1 MVYQVNEIK
10 AKLYPI
16 FKGAPIYRVILFGSY
31 ANGTADE
38 QSDIDLLIE
47 SRGEL
52 RGLRFYG
59 FLEDVVTTLGKSVDL
74 IEASEIRE
82 GAAILDDINHQ
93 GVILY
98 EREG

>member
-1 MVYQVNEIK
+1 MVYQVDEIK
-10 AKLYPI
+10 DKLHPI
-16 FKGAPIYRVILFGSY
+16 FKGAPIYRVILFSSY

-59 FLEDVVTTLGKSVDL
+59 VLEDVVTTLGKNVDL

-82 GAAILDDINHQ
+82 GAAILDDINRQ

>member
-1 MVYQVNEIK
+1 MVYQIEEIRSR
-10 AKLYPI
+10 LYPI
-16 FKGAPIYRVILFGSY
+16 FKAAPIYRATLFGSY

-38 QSDIDLLIE
+38 RSDIDLMIE

-59 FLEDVVTTLGKSVDL
+59 VLEDVVMALGKKVDL
-74 IEASEIRE
+74 IEASEIRD

-98 EREG
+98 ER

>member
-1 MVYQVNEIK
+1 MVYQIDEIRN
-10 AKLYPI
+10 KLYPI
-16 FKGAPIYRVILFGSY
+16 FKAAPIYRVILFGSY

-38 QSDIDLLIE
+38 HSDVDLLVE

-59 FLEDVVTTLGKSVDL
+59 VLEDVVTALGKNVDL

-82 GAAILDDINHQ
+82 GAAILNDINHQ

-98 EREG
+98 ER

>member
-1 MVYQVNEIK
+1 MVYQVDEIK
-10 AKLYPI
+10 NKLYPI
-16 FKGAPIYRVILFGSY
+16 FKAAPIYRAILFGSY

-38 QSDIDLLIE
+38 RSDIDLLVE

-59 FLEDVVTTLGKSVDL
+59 VLEDVVTTLGKNVDL
-74 IEASEIRE
+74 IEASEIRD
-82 GAAILDDINHQ
+82 GAAILDDINQQ

-98 EREG
+98 ER